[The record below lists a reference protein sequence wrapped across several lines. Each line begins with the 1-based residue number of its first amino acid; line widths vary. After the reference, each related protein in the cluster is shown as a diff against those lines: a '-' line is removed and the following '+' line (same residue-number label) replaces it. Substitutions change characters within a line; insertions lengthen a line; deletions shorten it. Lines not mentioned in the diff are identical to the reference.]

1 MKHKFYVIFI
11 LITYV
16 LLSSCERIK
25 DENTNVYENI
35 LTGKH
40 IELEMVSNFIIE
52 ENSNQFIGT
61 FLFVKHRM
69 GSLVLADY
77 LNPILFFIDKTNGK
91 VRKIIKFKFGKGPG
105 EVIKIGSFEI
115 LNDKIYISDMGN
127 FRWSVFDTSGNFIFT
142 ARPFSDLPKKI
153 NEKQKGK
160 YVGNGNIMDIYE
172 NKIYNC
178 VIETEYNR
186 DLQQQ
191 NSKAIAILD
200 SSLNII
206 KVFGRYDKIFG
217 EVKSYFIN
225 PQITISEDGYIYF
238 TQAPTYRIYK
248 YDKDGNYIKTFGVKG
263 KFRIIDKDI
272 PSNLPIS
279 EIMTRT
285 LQFSVSDAIFT
296 FKSFVLHQ
304 FLDRTEKLY
313 ETRDLLDNNY
323 YLKVYDKNGNYFQS
337 DIKLPGWLMTVD
349 NDGLLYIYEKN
360 EPGNRQIGVYR
371 IKLVDDL

>member
-35 LTGKH
+35 LTGKR
-40 IELEMVSNFIIE
+40 IELDMVSNFIIE

-206 KVFGRYDKIFG
+206 KVFGCYDKIFG

-263 KFRIIDKDI
+263 KFKIIDKDI

-279 EIMTRT
+279 EIMKRT

-296 FKSFVLHQ
+296 FKGFVLHQ

-371 IKLVDDL
+371 IKLVDD